1 MVQVDKGL
9 RFDLAA
15 GLEKAP
21 FGDGAFRHFRLMDGF
36 KKIIQFVLQGV
47 F

>member
-1 MVQVDKGL
+1 VDKGL

-15 GLEKAP
+15 GPAEGA
-21 FGDGAFRHFRLMDGF
+21 FGDGAFRHFLLMDGF